1 MFNLGIS
8 ELLNLLPAIL
18 IGLTFH
24 EFAHGKVAMALG
36 DPTPK
41 ITGRDTLNPLKHI
54 DPVGFILL
62 MVAGF
67 GWAKPVL
74 INPQYFKKPR
84 RDEVLVALAGPAA
97 NFIIVL
103 FSLLLL
109 KLLIMS
115 SANNATVYYLAVFL
129 KYLLIINLSLMIFN
143 LLPFPPLDGSRV
155 ILNLFNTSAETR
167 IKFYRYGS
175 WAFLTLI
182 MLDRITGL
190 DILPIGR
197 MVQSIG
203 NALASLFGMQLF

>member
-1 MFNLGIS
+1 MFNLGV
-8 ELLNLLPAIL
+8 ELFYLIPAIL

-36 DPTPK
+36 DPTPR
-41 ITGRDTLNPLKHI
+41 ITGRDTLNPIKHI

-103 FSLLLL
+103 VSLLLL
-109 KLLIMS
+109 RILIFS
-115 SANNATVYYLAVFL
+115 SADSAPAYYLAVFL
-129 KYLLIINLSLMIFN
+129 KYLFIINLSLMLFN

-155 ILNLFNTSAETR
+155 ILNLFDTSAETR
-167 IKFYRYGS
+167 LKFYRYGS
-175 WAFLTLI
+175 WAFLALI
-182 MLDRITGL
+182 MLDRLTGL
-190 DILPIGR
+190 EILPIGP
-197 MVQSIG
+197 MVQSMG